1 MLRKIAGIII
11 SVLLVSLTMTL
22 IVSISMNFTITN
34 GLVVY
39 I

>member
-22 IVSISMNFTITN
+22 IVIISMNFTITN